1 MSNHPARLIKCLWEE
16 KKTFKLENSS
26 RRNSKCCKEHTGPI
40 SFFNSLCISVYNSH
54 LGCNTEA
61 ETVYRSSLSETE
73 KCNSS
78 EVGSRVT
85 EITSRSTQRKP
96 LNLASPASQRSGAR
110 PWKHFCIDT
119 CSPPQRTPWKDQG
132 FLVVSAFPSFL
143 SPSTSLLLDQLYKVG

>member
-40 SFFNSLCISVYNSH
+40 FFLILFASACIIHIWV
-54 LGCNTEA
+54 A
-61 ETVYRSSLSETE
+61 
-73 KCNSS
+73 
-78 EVGSRVT
+78 
-85 EITSRSTQRKP
+85 TQRLRLFTDHHYQRQKNVTLVKRGP
-96 LNLASPASQRSGAR
+96 GWLKSPADLPEGSPWIWPPLQAR
-110 PWKHFCIDT
+110 EVEPDHENIFVQIHAT
-119 CSPPQRTPWKDQG
+119 PPQRTPWKDQD